1 MNSHIG
7 GGMEPE
13 KTCKSNYTSE
23 ERKLN
28 LAVELSQK
36 EWKLGVQYW
45 SRAVPAVASISCGED

>member
-1 MNSHIG
+1 
-7 GGMEPE
+7 MEPE

-23 ERKLN
+23 ESQLN